1 MRVARKTGSLV
12 AVTIGSCLV
21 TAAVTG
27 SSYLA
32 VIIPAELLSPIYRAK
47 NLAAKNLSRI
57 IDECGGII
65 VPLIPW
71 SMAGVYITGALG
83 VPVVSYAPWAVANWA
98 AVFILAAFGFSGFK
112 MAPKVRDDE
121 TRAGS

>member
-1 MRVARKTGSLV
+1 M
-12 AVTIGSCLV
+12 TIGSCVV
-21 TAAVTG
+21 TALVTG

-32 VIIPAELLSPIYRAK
+32 VIIPGELLGPVYKAK

-65 VPLIPW
+65 VPLVPW

-83 VPVVSYAPWAVANWA
+83 VPVTSYAPWAIGNWA
-98 AVFILAAFGFSGFK
+98 ALFILALFGYTGFT
-112 MAPKVRDDE
+112 MAPKVSDDE

>member
-1 MRVARKTGSLV
+1 VYK
-12 AVTIGSCLV
+12 
-21 TAAVTG
+21 
-27 SSYLA
+27 
-32 VIIPAELLSPIYRAK
+32 AK

-57 IDECGGII
+57 VDECGGVI

-71 SMAGVYITGALG
+71 SMAGVYITGSLG
-83 VPVVSYAPWAVANWA
+83 VPVTSYAPWAVANWA
-98 AVFILAAFGFSGFK
+98 AVFILALFGYTGFK